1 MSEILIL
8 EILRKTA
15 GCIRTPVVLCV
26 LPKGKKQQVN
36 PCGKEKAMNITEI
49 TSVRQQTAERL
60 RLAPYCR
67 VSSDSDDQRHSF
79 AAQIRYYSDY
89 AKRHPE
95 YELADIYALR
105 EPR

>member
-8 EILRKTA
+8 MFLRKTA

-26 LPKGKKQQVN
+26 LPKGKKKQQGN

-67 VSSDSDDQRHSF
+67 VSSDSTDQLHSF

-89 AKRHPE
+89 AKKHP
-95 YELADIYALR
+95 
-105 EPR
+105 